1 MLTAGLTAVAEL
13 PALSVTVAVAVRPLP
28 SPVIVDGPGQATTP
42 DRLSAQV
49 QVMVTSPRYQPA
61 ALAAG
66 AAWPTMV
73 GAVLSTLI
81 AATVAEAALP
91 AASVAVPVTDWLAP
105 SPTVGGVVQLAT
117 PDRPA
122 WSAQVKPT
130 VTLALYQPLALA
142 GRSGAAE
149 MVGGVLSM
157 LTVAGSVAVLPALS
171 VAVPVTGW
179 SVPWVVTVWAAV
191 HPAMPDRAS
200 AQVKVTLTS
209 VLFQPW
215 VLAAGAWVWLMV
227 GAVMSILTVMVWTSS
242 VLSAL
247 STLQYWTVCT
257 PSVAMAT
264 LVPVWSAP
272 PSSL

>member
-28 SPVIVDGPGQATTP
+28 SPVMVDGPGQATTP

-91 AASVAVPVTDWLAP
+91 AASVAVPVTGWFLP
-105 SPTVGGVVQLAT
+105 SVATVVGAVHEAT
-117 PDRPA
+117 PD
-122 WSAQVKPT
+122 T
-130 VTLALYQPLALA
+130 
-142 GRSGAAE
+142 
-149 MVGGVLSM
+149 
-157 LTVAGSVAVLPALS
+157 
-171 VAVPVTGW
+171 
-179 SVPWVVTVWAAV
+179 
-191 HPAMPDRAS
+191 AS
-200 AQVKVTLTS
+200 AQVKVTVTLP
-209 VLFQPW
+209 LFQPL

-227 GAVMSILTVMVWTSS
+227 GAVLSMLTWMVLAVS
-242 VLSAL
+242 VLPAL
-247 STLQYWTVCT
+247 STLQN
-257 PSVAMAT
+257 
-264 LVPVWSAP
+264 L
-272 PSSL
+272 